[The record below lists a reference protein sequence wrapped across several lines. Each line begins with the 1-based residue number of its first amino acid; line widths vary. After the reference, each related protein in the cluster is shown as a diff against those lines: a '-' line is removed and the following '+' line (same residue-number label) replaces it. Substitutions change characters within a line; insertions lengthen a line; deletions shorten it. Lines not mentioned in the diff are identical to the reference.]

1 MPNMIWPEPNSLA
14 PPCCSYHFK
23 WRLIWRSSSLLHR
36 FSVSARRV
44 QRPQRASRAQTSIQ
58 THTVKLIIHTR
69 YQGVFCFISLASST
83 TFIPSPLSRH
93 LLFFTAG
100 RYELPARTPGNYGNS
115 FSLNYSRTVAGET
128 PDGELHHHNQVCMR
142 TCTNACLH
150 SIKNHTFTHLTHHL
164 PQVLTHTLTV
174 TFHSRLPVPYQS
186 FTQHATSPTY
196 PLTHTHT
203 HTKQSAMRSIQM
215 RVE

>member
-23 WRLIWRSSSLLHR
+23 WRSIWRSSSLLHR

-115 FSLNYSRTVAGET
+115 FSLNYWRTVAGET

-164 PQVLTHTLTV
+164 PQVLTHTYSNIPQQTPSPV
-174 TFHSRLPVPYQS
+174 SIIHSTCYLSHLPPN
-186 FTQHATSPTY
+186 
-196 PLTHTHT
+196 THTHT